1 MRTLGII
8 IIIVKGLTACA
19 LESQRSGVEFRL
31 EGVNVRRVRCRG
43 SAHECEE
50 VKDFS
55 QCLGPLI

>member
-1 MRTLGII
+1 MTSFDAETDFGYIII

-43 SAHECEE
+43 SAHECE
-50 VKDFS
+50 
-55 QCLGPLI
+55 G